1 MSTITGVLPALQNL
15 TITVTGS
22 IAVGVL
28 VILVINAV
36 QLASWLIDTFYIRP
50 TTPNES
56 RLYQNTIV
64 LDSGKQINVTGP
76 VDLTDVLSN
85 YSSKKTRYLNYT
97 HNKERLLVP
106 IESIDFIQCQDITD
120 NKTEEIVTEL
130 TNRKEETA

>member
-85 YSSKKTRYLNYT
+85 YSSK
-97 HNKERLLVP
+97 
-106 IESIDFIQCQDITD
+106 
-120 NKTEEIVTEL
+120 
-130 TNRKEETA
+130 